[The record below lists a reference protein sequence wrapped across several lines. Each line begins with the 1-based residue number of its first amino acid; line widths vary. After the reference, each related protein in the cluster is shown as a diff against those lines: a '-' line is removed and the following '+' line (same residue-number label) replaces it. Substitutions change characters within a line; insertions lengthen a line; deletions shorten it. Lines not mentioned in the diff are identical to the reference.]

1 MRLKELLQKFRPKP
15 KPLSG
20 EGERSID
27 NVDAWAS
34 GVGTTGGDDGGSLH
48 ATFPPNYVPPV
59 DEGRPRH

>member
-1 MRLKELLQKFRPKP
+1 VKLKELLKKIRPNP

-20 EGERSID
+20 EGERPID
-27 NVDAWAS
+27 NVDAWGS
-34 GVGTTGGDDGGSLH
+34 GVGTRDGMGGNMP